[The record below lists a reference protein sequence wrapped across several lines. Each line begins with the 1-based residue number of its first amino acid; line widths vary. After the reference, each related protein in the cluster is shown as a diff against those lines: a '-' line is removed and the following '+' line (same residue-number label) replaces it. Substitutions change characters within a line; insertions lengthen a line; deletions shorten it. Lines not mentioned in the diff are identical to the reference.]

1 VSSFTPLKSSGH
13 QLQLQRIQ
21 QVYNVILEWVGTRWG
36 EALEISERRLF
47 EGKVDLE
54 GEDEEYWSLS
64 EVLWD
69 EVGKRLM
76 AEMGGV
82 IWTLGRSD
90 MFQKVF
96 VPLVYSVLLRFR

>member
-1 VSSFTPLKSSGH
+1 VSSFTPLKSSED
-13 QLQLQRIQ
+13 QLQLERIQ
-21 QVYNVILEWVGTRWG
+21 QVYNEILEWVGTRWG
-36 EALEISERRLF
+36 EVLEISEGRLF
-47 EGKVDLE
+47 EGKANVE
-54 GEDEEYWSLS
+54 GEDEEYWLLS

-96 VPLVYSVLLRFR
+96 LPLVYSVLLRFR